1 MTDAANFLDQLAG
14 TPGAPHTFQIIP
26 TSGPGARVL
35 EGTLADLNG
44 ELQRLNNTNR
54 GIFACVN
61 ETDGQGRFASNITR
75 VRSLFVDLDGAPL
88 APILAA
94 PLEPHM
100 IVESSPDRWHAYYL
114 VTDCTLEEFSSL
126 QRRLAAK
133 FNGDPLVNDLSRVM
147 RVPGFLHV
155 KLNKQTGELT
165 EPFLTRIER
174 QSTHPAYTVAE
185 VVEGLQ
191 LPIQQSEAASVAGR
205 PHFSP
210 DQPYP
215 EGQRNSALTRHAGQL
230 IGQGLPDTEAL
241 DTLLDWNR
249 AFCRP
254 PLPEAEV
261 KSTYWSIKRTDARK
275 KVTGGGIP
283 AKITALN
290 KEYAV
295 VSMGGKTV
303 VLRESPERVEFMG
316 VNDFKNFVA
325 TEHLDGQPVG
335 AAWIKHPLRRTYNR
349 VVFDPSC
356 RAANDKVFNLWS
368 GLNVEPREGDCSLFL
383 SHIRDNICA
392 GDMACFEYVLNWMA
406 HLVQRPGDLPE
417 VAIVLKGRQGTGKG
431 IFVSNFGALLGR
443 HYRHVTSRD
452 HLLGKFN
459 AHLQDAVLVFA
470 DEVIWGGNKEQEG
483 VLKTLITERRR
494 HYEQKYQGVVELD
507 NYTRVIM
514 ATNNDWAVPA
524 GLEERRF
531 FVLQV
536 GDAKMQN
543 TNYFAA
549 IQKEMDNGGREALLH
564 ELLGRDLT
572 GVQIRKFPRTSA
584 LAEQQELS
592 LDSVGR
598 WWLDVLVEGAI
609 GPCDSSGTLEPVGA
623 FNPRGYKA
631 WPTFAAK
638 GLMHVYYI
646 EHARRLG
653 ERFPC
658 SLAVFGKKLKTLVE
672 LQDARPTLGGRRVP
686 VYLLPGLVD
695 ARQQFDRCLGHERD
709 WGDVDAEA
717 QAH

>member
-1 MTDAANFLDQLAG
+1 MTDSAKFLDQLAG

-44 ELQRLNNTNR
+44 ELQRLNNANR

-88 APILAA
+88 EPILAA

-114 VTDCTLEEFSSL
+114 VTDCGLEEFSSL
-126 QRRLAAK
+126 QRRLAQQFA
-133 FNGDPLVNDLSRVM
+133 GDPVVCDLPRVM
-147 RVPGFLHV
+147 RLPGFFHV
-155 KLNKQTGELT
+155 KRDKQSGALT
-165 EPFLTRIER
+165 KPFLTRIER
-174 QSTHPAYTVAE
+174 QSAHPAYSVAE
-185 VVEGLQ
+185 IIEGLR
-191 LPIQQSEAASVAGR
+191 LPDQQPGGTSATAK

-210 DQPYP
+210 DQPFP
-215 EGQRNSALTRHAGQL
+215 EGQRTHALTRHAGQL
-230 IGQGLPDTEAL
+230 IGQGVADEEAL
-241 DTLLDWNR
+241 AALTAWNL
-249 AFCRP
+249 AWCRP
-254 PLPEAEV
+254 PLPEEKV
-261 KSTYWSIKRTDARK
+261 QSTYWSIKRTDARK
-275 KVTGGGIP
+275 KVASEATP
-283 AKITALN
+283 AQITALN

-303 VLRESPERVEFMG
+303 VLRESRERVEFMG

-335 AAWIKHPLRRTYNR
+335 ATWIKHPLRRTYDR
-349 VVFDPSC
+349 VVFDPSG

-368 GLNVEPREGDCSLFL
+368 GLDLEPREGDCSLYL
-383 SHIRDNICA
+383 RHIRDNICA
-392 GDMACFEYVLNWMA
+392 GDTACYEYLLNWMA
-406 HLVQRPGDLPE
+406 HLVQRPAELPG
-417 VAIVLKGRQGTGKG
+417 VAVVLKGRQGTGKG
-431 IFVSNFGALLGR
+431 IFASNLGKLLGG
-443 HYRHVTSRD
+443 HYRHVTSRE
-452 HLLGKFN
+452 HFLGRFN
-459 AHLQDAVLVFA
+459 GHLQNAVLLFA
-470 DEVIWGGNKEQEG
+470 DEATWGGHKSEEG
-483 VLKTLITERRR
+483 VLKTLITEPRRQFE
-494 HYEQKYQGVVELD
+494 HKYQGVVELD

-672 LQDARPTLGGRRVP
+672 LRDARPTLGGRRVP